1 MADTKNTGYNAKSC
15 NALEKPY
22 YSPIEAAI
30 RWCGLIEHE
39 AKITGAMFSKG
50 VHVPS
55 VGMFPEWPCLR
66 ANAEKISDAIEFGS
80 IKYGRDG
87 RLVSMNEHVTPAK
100 RTVRHADLREW
111 MSKTYPD
118 QKPAFLFDEIERT
131 THAAINADTFR
142 ALQADRDALKARIEK
157 AEEWARNKIAETKGV
172 ECERDALRGMVDDLS
187 AKTKAKENTEILKLQ
202 RTLGALVLGLA
213 KSSDKYGNNGLPNV
227 SSIVGVAEQGGQNK
241 DGNAPHGWGNTTFT
255 NAINAALLVCQKE
268 LDR

>member
-22 YSPIEAAI
+22 YSPFEAAI

-39 AKITGAMFSKG
+39 AAILSAMTHNGVQTPHAAMF
-50 VHVPS
+50 PS
-55 VGMFPEWPCLR
+55 WPCLR
-66 ANAEKISDAIEFGS
+66 VNAEKIADAIEHGA
-80 IKYGRDG
+80 IQHGRDG
-87 RLVSMNEHVTPAK
+87 RPVVEGDHVAPPR

-142 ALQADRDALKARIEK
+142 ALQAELELCKRESERTKERWDKHGKEHEALL
-157 AEEWARNKIAETKGV
+157 G
-172 ECERDALRGMVDDLS
+172 ERDALRGMVDDLS
-187 AKTKAKENTEILKLQ
+187 AKTKAKEDTEIRQLQ

-227 SSIVGVAEQGGQNK
+227 SSIVGVAEQGGQDK
-241 DGNAPHGWGNTTFT
+241 GGKAPHGWGNTTFT
-255 NAINAALLVCQKE
+255 NTINAALLVCQKE